1 MPGGAVRLTLAIS
14 YRALAHGRTVHVSSP
29 TQGRNLVS
37 GQPQASAFQSRPC
50 PPPTNP
56 HPTWPALP
64 HLGNKPCLT
73 NQGEQEWFPTDL
85 VPPQTCRN
93 VKQIAPGTVAMPR
106 DCQSRCGEKGR
117 EL

>member
-14 YRALAHGRTVHVSSP
+14 YRALAHGCTVHVSSP
-29 TQGRNLVS
+29 TQGRNLIS
-37 GQPQASAFQSRPC
+37 GQPQALPFRADPAHL
-50 PPPTNP
+50 PPT
-56 HPTWPALP
+56 PTPPGLP

-73 NQGEQEWFPTDL
+73 NQGKQEWFPTDS
-85 VPPQTCRN
+85 VPPQTCRK